1 MKPCARIFFEETK
14 NIKQSEDSSQFLKDL
29 ASIDINNNTS
39 IDVPRYYITPDEL
52 KYIFNRVFGID
63 T

>member
-1 MKPCARIFFEETK
+1 MKNFLKETE
-14 NIKQSEDSSQFLKDL
+14 NLKQSEDSSQFLKDL
-29 ASIDINNNTS
+29 ASIDININTS
-39 IDVPRYYITPDEL
+39 KIDVPRYYITPDEL